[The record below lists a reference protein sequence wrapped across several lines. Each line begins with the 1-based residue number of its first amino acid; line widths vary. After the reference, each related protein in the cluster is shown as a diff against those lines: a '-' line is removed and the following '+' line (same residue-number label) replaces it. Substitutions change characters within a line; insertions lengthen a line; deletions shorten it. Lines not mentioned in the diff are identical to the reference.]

1 MSIIKITSLALSI
14 ALGMSLTTSPGFAAT
29 KSSST
34 NISVAHDGFQTA
46 HLKNKKK
53 HRHCHTGIRNHRL
66 IKTCHRH
73 RHWPLHHVR
82 KG

>member
-1 MSIIKITSLALSI
+1 MSIIKITSLALSV
-14 ALGMSLTTSPGFAAT
+14 ALGMSVAASPGFAAT
-29 KSSST
+29 T
-34 NISVAHDGFQTA
+34 NSKTSITSNEFQTA
-46 HLKNKKK
+46 HLKKKKK

>member
-14 ALGMSLTTSPGFAAT
+14 AIGMSAAARPSFAAT
-29 KSSST
+29 KNSNA
-34 NISVAHDGFQTA
+34 NISVANDGFQTA
-46 HLKNKKK
+46 HLKKKRS

-66 IKTCHRH
+66 IKSCHRH
-73 RHWPLHHVR
+73 RHWGLHHIR